1 MQFFSSSHQWPEGE
15 EQPRQHCISL
25 SSGCWFWLRLNEP
38 MQCPVFC
45 SEQQDYCYIPSFD
58 AKGEWLTTTAGQW
71 VRGGRLEGWWR
82 KLRSLWNFSVWQSY
96 LGKFSW
102 LNTSN
107 HHLLQNL
114 KLECIQEECVPKGQ
128 ACDCS
133 RGTNAFSCTWKD
145 ELLGLHYVWSKKSN
159 WNLTYLLEM
168 TMVSIRLHLWLL
180 KVCSPLL
187 GCFTGFLNCMSIG
200 LGWCFFFAGW
210 YQVSSLPKWN
220 AFELA
225 LLWWLVS

>member
-1 MQFFSSSHQWPEGE
+1 MPRANGSQRRPGSGYVGDGWRAGGENSDLFEISQFGNRIWENFQCDWIRAITTCFSTWN
-15 EQPRQHCISL
+15 
-25 SSGCWFWLRLNEP
+25 LNA
-38 MQCPVFC
+38 
-45 SEQQDYCYIPSFD
+45 S
-58 AKGEWLTTTAGQW
+58 
-71 VRGGRLEGWWR
+71 R
-82 KLRSLWNFSVWQSY
+82 K
-96 LGKFSW
+96 
-102 LNTSN
+102 
-107 HHLLQNL
+107 
-114 KLECIQEECVPKGQ
+114 
-128 ACDCS
+128 
-133 RGTNAFSCTWKD
+133 NAFQKGKPVTAPEAPMHFRAPGKMSFLDCTMFD
-145 ELLGLHYVWSKKSN
+145 QRN
-159 WNLTYLLEM
+159 PTYPLEM